1 VINVSLNCLL
11 FIFAFV
17 VRVVV
22 DVSTAGV
29 FQTILVAILQ
39 KSTTRCAFLIMVFV
53 RYIRD

>member
-29 FQTILVAILQ
+29 FQTLLVAILQ
-39 KSTTRCAFLIMVFV
+39 KST
-53 RYIRD
+53 RYSVCIFNGLCRIHS